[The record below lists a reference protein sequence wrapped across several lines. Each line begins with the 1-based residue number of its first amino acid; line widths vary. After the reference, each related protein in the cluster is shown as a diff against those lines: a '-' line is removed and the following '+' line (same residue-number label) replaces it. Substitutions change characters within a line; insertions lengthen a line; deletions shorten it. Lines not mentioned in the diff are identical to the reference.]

1 MKSSN
6 IRNIIFD
13 LGDVILNI
21 DIPLTFR
28 AFSEL
33 SGLPVEE
40 LNKLFTQNELF
51 RKFETGEVDEP
62 AFRSLVRKVLAMP
75 ELSDE
80 AIDQAWNALL
90 LDIPPARIDL
100 LKKLSVNYRLYLL
113 SNTSSIHIRRV
124 NEILQE
130 TAGIPRLDE
139 LFNQVFLSYELGI
152 MKPAPEIYRKVLE
165 RAGLDATETLFLD
178 DNLANT
184 NAASELG
191 IQVIHVQKPTT
202 ILEYLAPYV

>member
-51 RKFETGEVDEP
+51 MKFETGEVDEP

-100 LKKLSVNYRLYLL
+100 LKKLSENYRLYLL

-130 TAGIPRLDE
+130 TAGIHRLDE
-139 LFNQVFLSYELGI
+139 LFSQVFLSYELGI
-152 MKPAPEIYRKVLE
+152 MKPAPEIYRTVLE
-165 RAGLDATETLFLD
+165 RAGLSATETLFLD

>member
-202 ILEYLAPYV
+202 ILAYLAPYV